1 MFDECVLS
9 LDNFYFPSSPRYR
22 GALLRTASFPQ
33 RSVSRPALSTG
44 AGSHRTAALL
54 QSDGARRGATPPQSI
69 SAFRLI
75 RTTVSLFAF
84 LRKGRETEGV
94 LSVCFGFA
102 PRGTSAAAHCREV
115 EALPSL
121 PAACGLSGRAPC
133 LPPAH
138 PPRSPA
144 EVGQVLQLLRGKTE
158 RSSRRT
164 ADPFPGALPGSRLPQ
179 EGPEQEQ
186 LLRVR
191 SLGRAPAAATLQ
203 FMRSRPLCS
212 PLGAVCW
219 DEPW

>member
-1 MFDECVLS
+1 M
-9 LDNFYFPSSPRYR
+9 
-22 GALLRTASFPQ
+22 
-33 RSVSRPALSTG
+33 
-44 AGSHRTAALL
+44 
-54 QSDGARRGATPPQSI
+54 
-69 SAFRLI
+69 
-75 RTTVSLFAF
+75 VSLFVF

-121 PAACGLSGRAPC
+121 PAACGLRAG
-133 LPPAH
+133 PPVSRLH
-138 PPRSPA
+138 IHLVLRPRSA
-144 EVGQVLQLLRGKTE
+144 RSFLQLLRGKTE

-179 EGPEQEQ
+179 EGPEREQ

-212 PLGAVCW
+212 PLGAVRW